1 MKSFRFKPLAGIVLA
16 ATMAG
21 ALIAAPAIAQTA
33 SGAPASS
40 AAAAAPAAA
49 TAAPAA
55 APAAATPA
63 PASATACPKSFS
75 ASTGGEAAFCY
86 TGDSANSGD
95 TAWMLTSS
103 VLVLMMTIPGLAL
116 FYGGMVRKKNILA
129 TLAQSFGATCVI
141 TVLWMVIGYSIAF
154 TDGGSHT
161 WFLGGF
167 KYFLLAPLNN
177 DINVASTLAP
187 TIPETVYMFFQMTF
201 AIITPALIA
210 GALADRM
217 KYSAFLLFMGAWLLL
232 VYCPIA
238 HWVWSAK
245 GWLGTGGIGALDFA
259 GGTVV
264 HLNAGTAG
272 LVVALMLGKRKGL
285 GTENFAPHNLAY
297 SVIGASLL
305 WVGWFGFNAGSAVE
319 SHDGQA
325 GMAAAATQ
333 IATAAASLSWM
344 FAEWIISKKPSV
356 LGMVS
361 GAVAGLVAITPASG
375 FVNPTGAL
383 IIGLAAGVVC
393 YISAVHMKK
402 IFGYDDALDCW
413 GVHGV
418 GGALGAIMT
427 GMFASKAINSSI
439 PSKGGWL
446 IDGNFDQMRLQ
457 AIDVGAVFAYC
468 LVVSFLILL
477 VLKYTI
483 GIRVSAEVEEEG
495 LDINLHGEV
504 IHG

>member
-1 MKSFRFKPLAGIVLA
+1 MKLLQRLAGLALA
-16 ATMAG
+16 AMILGGPG
-21 ALIAAPAIAQTA
+21 AALAQTA
-33 SGAPASS
+33 APTNAPAA
-40 AAAAAPAAA
+40 AAAAAPAANS
-49 TAAPAA
+49 AAPA
-55 APAAATPA
+55 AAATPA
-63 PASATACPKSFS
+63 PAAPAPPKL
-75 ASTGGEAAFCY
+75 
-86 TGDSANSGD
+86 DSGD

-154 TDGGSHT
+154 TDGGAMNGL
-161 WFLGGF
+161 LGSF
-167 KYFLLAPLNN
+167 RYALLAPLNG
-177 DINVASTLAP
+177 DITIASSLAP

-217 KYSAFLLFMGAWLLL
+217 KYSAFLWFMGLWLLL

-238 HWVWSAK
+238 HWVWGG
-245 GWLGTGGIGALDFA
+245 GWLGKAGALDFA

-272 LVVALMLGKRKGL
+272 LIAALMLGKRKGL
-285 GTENFAPHNLAY
+285 GSESFAPHNLAY

-305 WVGWFGFNAGSAVE
+305 WVGWFGFNAGSAVA
-319 SHDGQA
+319 SNGQA

-333 IATAAASLSWM
+333 IATAAASLGWM
-344 FAEWIISKKPSV
+344 FAEWLIAKKPSV

-375 FVNPTGAL
+375 FVNPTDAL
-383 IIGLAAGVVC
+383 VIGLAAGVVC
-393 YISAVHMKK
+393 YWSAVHLKK
-402 IFGYDDALDCW
+402 MIGYDDALDCW
-413 GVHGV
+413 GVHGI
-418 GGALGAIMT
+418 GGALGAILT
-427 GMFASKAINSSI
+427 GVFASNKINSAAH
-439 PSKGGWL
+439 GW
-446 IDGNFDQMRLQ
+446 IHDGNVGQMVLQ
-457 AIDVGAVFAYC
+457 FEDVGATFVYC
-468 LVVSFLILL
+468 AVVTVIILT

-483 GIRVSAEVEEEG
+483 GIRVDEDVEVEG

-504 IHG
+504 VQA